1 MQKPFNAEG
10 LDLTFLF
17 DSSYLEPSIA
27 EAGNMELDLNAMPG
41 FTPEQTSS
49 LQRMLSRVIG
59 EALDPLLKPL
69 GEFLSAWDKSSPSVS
84 VNTSSNRT
92 SSPSLGFDHA
102 IDPATGTSFATGPSN
117 MGDGVATSSSIST
130 DIRAV
135 ETVRPSS
142 GDRVPAK
149 RKATA
154 LDEAVIPAAKKECRF
169 GLVGKETTLDP
180 ISNGYSTEVQVKEE
194 YTPETLLHTSHPS
207 STEEDDESLFLS
219 TAPSQFDSQPASSH
233 GQVMGEYSTDTK
245 SVEEQPEPAV
255 RFAESSA
262 LLKVLFQN
270 EPRIDKACPTRD
282 YFAEKPASLAHPPN
296 IYGRSF
302 PRLPYDAPRG
312 CAHII
317 DVTRFHTNKTRS
329 SIRMADLIV
338 TFLFYYCPDLL
349 YAFLNV
355 NRHPEFSFSRI
366 EAVNGGRRDFSTER
380 TGLIVTVSSSFI
392 CEE

>member
-17 DSSYLEPSIA
+17 DSVYLVPSVA

-59 EALDPLLKPL
+59 EALDPLLQPL
-69 GEFLSAWDKSSPSVS
+69 GEFLSAWDKSSPKPS
-84 VNTSSNRT
+84 VNTSSNRN
-92 SSPSLGFDHA
+92 SSPSLVFDHA
-102 IDPATGTSFATGPSN
+102 TNLATGTKLATGPSK
-117 MGDGVATSSSIST
+117 MGDGVASSSSIST

-135 ETVRPSS
+135 EVVRPSS
-142 GDRVPAK
+142 GDRVSAK

-154 LDEAVIPAAKKECRF
+154 LDKADIPAAKKECRF
-169 GLVGKETTLDP
+169 GLVVKETTLDP
-180 ISNGYSTEVQVKEE
+180 K
-194 YTPETLLHTSHPS
+194 
-207 STEEDDESLFLS
+207 EDDESLFLS
-219 TAPSQFDSQPASSH
+219 TAPCQFDSQPASSQ
-233 GQVMGEYSTDTK
+233 GRVVGEYSADTK
-245 SVEEQPEPAV
+245 SVEEQPQPEV

-262 LLKVLFQN
+262 VLKLLFQD
-270 EPRIDKACPTRD
+270 EPRMDMACPKRD
-282 YFAEKPASLAHPPN
+282 YFAEKPVSVARPLN

-302 PRLPYDAPRG
+302 PRLPHDAPHG
-312 CAHII
+312 CARII
-317 DVTRFHTNKTRS
+317 DVTRFHDNKIKNS
-329 SIRMADLIV
+329 VRMADLIV

-366 EAVNGGRRDFSTER
+366 ETVNGGRRDFSIER
-380 TGLIVTVSSSFI
+380 TGLNVTVSGSFI
-392 CEE
+392 CEG